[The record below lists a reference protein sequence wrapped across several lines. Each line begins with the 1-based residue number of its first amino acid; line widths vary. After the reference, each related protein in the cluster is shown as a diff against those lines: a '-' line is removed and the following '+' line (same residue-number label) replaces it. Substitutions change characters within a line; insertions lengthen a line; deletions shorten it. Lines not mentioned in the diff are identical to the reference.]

1 MEKNSFK
8 DTVTSLIEGMDQYFT
23 TKTVVGEAIHIDGTI
38 VVPLVDVSFGI
49 GAGTMAQDKKNNGG
63 GGMGAKMTP
72 SAMLVI
78 NEGKVRLV
86 NVRQQ
91 DGLTKILDMVPDLLD
106 RFKKDDKSETAAT
119 EEEKNTD

>member
-91 DGLTKILDMVPDLLD
+91 DGLTKVLDMVPDLLD
-106 RFKKDDKSETAAT
+106 RFKKDDKSETAAA

>member
-106 RFKKDDKSETAAT
+106 RFKKDDKSETAAA